1 MTTRI
6 KMIVPIPMDGAGW
19 ANRRAQLGDEDIG
32 AGYEVDFVAA
42 EAGPT
47 FEDSYY
53 ASALMDYYV
62 FRAGVAAEREGYQAI
77 CIDTVSDSGLNALR
91 SALTIPVIGQ
101 GATSFHLACT
111 LGKRFTVVTMWRQWA
126 HLYEKIFDESVPRLP
141 P

>member
-32 AGYEVDFVAA
+32 AGYEVDFVAV

-47 FEDSYY
+47 LVS
-53 ASALMDYYV
+53 S
-62 FRAGVAAEREGYQAI
+62 GVH
-77 CIDTVSDSGLNALR
+77 
-91 SALTIPVIGQ
+91 PGQ
-101 GATSFHLACT
+101 KVH
-111 LGKRFTVVTMWRQWA
+111 VVTMWQQWA
-126 HLYEKIFDESVPRLP
+126 HLHEKIFDESVPRLP